1 MQSHETESL
10 EQWPRQL
17 TEIKQIDCSHSL
29 VADVR
34 LKKIM
39 LSARWKWCTFLCSS
53 QHIYCYYY
61 YFYLTVS
68 TVFFCCVA
76 CHHLADDHR
85 MCNRSIFCI
94 LYCVMHWLQCV
105 RLLCVCM
112 CGWLTQNT
120 MMQVNTFEHASRC
133 TAVMHKH
140 ECLSTINPWHPI
152 GLHYGVWTRV
162 RQGDYNRRGRLMSH
176 RWNWNFLMNMHFD
189 CISSK
194 HAGIAWVNN
203 KPNMH
208 THTHTHSLTTHTH
221 TCSYNT
227 NNEFNMVV
235 CSHTQP
241 LLSLA
246 SPTPS
251 MSNDIHKKKS
261 NRYASVLSVVV
272 VL

>member
-1 MQSHETESL
+1 MKTPPERHSSVPRPLLFGISIFFCINEKKRKFSKARQRLHRKCYTFAQESNTERRKFKWMQSHETESL

-39 LSARWKWCTFLCSS
+39 LSARWKWCTFRCSS

-61 YFYLTVS
+61 YYYLTVS

-176 RWNWNFLMNMHFD
+176 RWN
-189 CISSK
+189 
-194 HAGIAWVNN
+194 
-203 KPNMH
+203 
-208 THTHTHSLTTHTH
+208 
-221 TCSYNT
+221 
-227 NNEFNMVV
+227 
-235 CSHTQP
+235 
-241 LLSLA
+241 
-246 SPTPS
+246 
-251 MSNDIHKKKS
+251 
-261 NRYASVLSVVV
+261 
-272 VL
+272 